1 MNYRSKNHFSSLN
14 NLIFDINS
22 IKKQKENTSLQKEH
36 QFDVSPT
43 QKKQIRLKKQEINY
57 HSLVD
62 LKQLTR
68 SRNVVLPNYEPT
80 RCSQNNNGL
89 IKAYA
94 ANTNQGIIRN
104 YNEDRVSIILNIIK
118 PQHRSQETWPKC
130 AFFGVYDGHGGS
142 TCADFL
148 RDNLHQYVTKQSE
161 FPWNPVAAI
170 KKGFQMAEKDFLA
183 QALEQYGKGK
193 QERSGSCA
201 LISLVVGDYCY
212 VANVGDCRA
221 ILSQEKGK
229 KSMELSVDHKPEIE
243 YERIQKNGGKIY
255 QTHLINENGIQ
266 IVGPYRV
273 FPGRLSVS
281 RTFGDIEAKLG
292 QFGGNE
298 NVVIAEPDIQ
308 IFRITQENDF
318 IVMGC
323 DGIFDK
329 MKSEEVIKK
338 IWSELESQKNTHNLH
353 GQISAAVDSVLKEV
367 VLRKSSDN
375 ITLLIIAFNELVVQ
389 QQTPQSKINSIS
401 NQIELLQIFLK
412 NKINDENQPE
422 FNQKKQSPVSQL
434 FHKAERKHLHLKENQ
449 ETTVNRVRSSFN
461 F

>member
-14 NLIFDINS
+14 DLFSEFNS
-22 IKKQKENTSLQKEH
+22 NKKLNENTPQQKQQEI
-36 QFDVSPT
+36 DSSPIP
-43 QKKQIRLKKQEINY
+43 KKMARLKKQEINY

-62 LKQLTR
+62 LNQINKGIE
-68 SRNVVLPNYEPT
+68 VVLPNYEPT
-80 RCSQNNNGL
+80 KCSQNNNGL

-94 ANTNQGIIRN
+94 ANTNQGIIRT

-118 PQHRSQETWPKC
+118 PQHRASETWPKC

-142 TCADFL
+142 ACADFL
-148 RDNLHQYVTKQSE
+148 RDNLHQYVTRQSE

-170 KKGFQMAEKDFLA
+170 KKGFEMAEKDFLS
-183 QALEQYGKGK
+183 QAIESYSKGT

-221 ILSQEKGK
+221 ILSLEKGK
-229 KSMELSVDHKPEIE
+229 KIMELSVDHKPEIE
-243 YERIQKNGGKIY
+243 YERIKRNGGKIY
-255 QTHLINENGIQ
+255 QTHLINENGTQ
-266 IVGPYRV
+266 IIGPYRV

-281 RTFGDIEAKLG
+281 RAFGDIEAKLE
-292 QFGGNE
+292 QFGGNQK
-298 NVVIAEPDIQ
+298 VVIAQPDIQ
-308 IFRITQENDF
+308 IFRITQDSDF
-318 IVMGC
+318 IVIGC

-338 IWSELESQKNTHNLH
+338 IWAELEQQRNTNNLH

-375 ITLLIIAFNELVVQ
+375 ITLLIVAFNELVKS
-389 QQTPQSKINSIS
+389 QQTSQSKINSIS
-401 NQIELLQIFLK
+401 NQIELLQAFLK

-422 FNQKKQSPVSQL
+422 LNQKKQSPITKFFNQ
-434 FHKAERKHLHLKENQ
+434 AERKHFSQKENYDAMF
-449 ETTVNRVRSSFN
+449 NKIRSSNN

>member
-1 MNYRSKNHFSSLN
+1 MNQRSKDQFSSLN
-14 NLIFDINS
+14 NIISDINS
-22 IKKQKENTSLQKEH
+22 IQKQNKNTSQMKQQTFET
-36 QFDVSPT
+36 SPT
-43 QKKQIRLKKQEINY
+43 QKKLNRIKKQEINY

-62 LKQLTR
+62 LKQFSK
-68 SRNVVLPNYEPT
+68 SRNVILPNYEPT
-80 RCSQNNNGL
+80 KCSQNYNGL

-118 PQHRSQETWPKC
+118 PQHRQEETWPKC

-148 RDNLHQYVTKQSE
+148 RDNLHQYVTKQKE

-170 KKGFQMAEKDFLA
+170 KKGFEMAEKDFLQ
-183 QALEQYGKGK
+183 QALQQYDKGK

-201 LISLVVGDYCY
+201 LITLVVGDYCY

-221 ILSQEKGK
+221 ILSLEKGK
-229 KSMELSVDHKPEIE
+229 KLMELSIDHKPEIE

-266 IVGPYRV
+266 IVGPHRV

-281 RTFGDIEAKLG
+281 RAFGDIEAKFE
-292 QFGGNE
+292 QFGGNH
-298 NVVIAEPDIQ
+298 NVVIAQPDIQ
-308 IFRITQENDF
+308 IFRITQDNDF

-338 IWSELESQKNTHNLH
+338 IWTELQSQKNNLNLH
-353 GQISAAVDSVLKEV
+353 GQISSAVDSVLKEV
-367 VLRKSSDN
+367 VHRKSSDN
-375 ITLLIIAFNELVVQ
+375 ITLLIIAFNELIVQ
-389 QQTPQSKINSIS
+389 SNTPQSKINAIS
-401 NQIELLQIFLK
+401 NQIELLQTFLK
-412 NKINDENQPE
+412 NKINDENSPD
-422 FNQKKQSPVSQL
+422 FNIKRQSPINQL
-434 FHKAERKHLHLKENQ
+434 FNKGEIKQLPQKQRQDA
-449 ETTVNRVRSSFN
+449 TINRIRSSFQ